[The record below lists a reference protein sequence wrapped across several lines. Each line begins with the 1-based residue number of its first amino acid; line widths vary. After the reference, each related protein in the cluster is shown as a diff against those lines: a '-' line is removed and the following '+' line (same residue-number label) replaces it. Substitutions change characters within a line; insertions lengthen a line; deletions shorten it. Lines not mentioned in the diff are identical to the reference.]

1 MARAKNDY
9 QEPRACTVELP
20 KFRYLDDA
28 TRYLARVRDDVDE
41 TENLIRVQQ
50 KALAYLMKPKDSVV
64 AALNKGTGTTIRKMV
79 VPNVAK
85 LEPKYGLAEELY
97 DRYRTLEA
105 VDAQVALQFPDR
117 KGDAYA
123 RTVQQIGELKTK
135 VRDQTRRVLAF
146 LTEIAAEHA
155 PDAFNHARQAVA
167 QELENHVR
175 FESSTQF
182 LYASVDAQDALVFTA
197 YTMLQGVHADDGR
210 TVRALYVSLQW
221 VDGTYY
227 FVNVGQEFCP
237 PDQLPRAKMRITTLP
252 EVCGVLQTLLADE
265 GFTSQLGSTLPPEL
279 K

>member
-1 MARAKNDY
+1 LNEMARAKNDY

-85 LEPKYGLAEELY
+85 LEPQYGLAEELY

-146 LTEIAAEHA
+146 LTEI
-155 PDAFNHARQAVA
+155 
-167 QELENHVR
+167 
-175 FESSTQF
+175 
-182 LYASVDAQDALVFTA
+182 
-197 YTMLQGVHADDGR
+197 
-210 TVRALYVSLQW
+210 
-221 VDGTYY
+221 
-227 FVNVGQEFCP
+227 
-237 PDQLPRAKMRITTLP
+237 
-252 EVCGVLQTLLADE
+252 
-265 GFTSQLGSTLPPEL
+265 
-279 K
+279 